1 MTAQRQ
7 TNVRTGQLHIE
18 QIVGNET
25 FFKIDIDA
33 ILDAKAGSKARW
45 VPGMLRSWLKRI
57 AHQDEVNGFLE
68 SAGTKQGVPWL
79 DAVMEFLDVKLDIHG
94 LENLPDD
101 GDGRRFTFVSNHP
114 LGGPDGIAIG
124 QVLGHRYDGR
134 IRYLVNDLL
143 MNLHGLAPLCV
154 PINKTGRQGR
164 DFPRLVEAAFGSDN
178 HIIMFP
184 AGLCS
189 RRQHGAIRDLPWN
202 KTFITKSV
210 ETQRDV
216 VPIHFGGQ
224 NSDRFYRLANIGKRL
239 GLKFNIAMLFLADET
254 FLNRHKTFSLHIGK
268 PIPWQT
274 FDHSRKPAE
283 WAAWVQDCVYK
294 LP

>member
-1 MTAQRQ
+1 M
-7 TNVRTGQLHIE
+7 
-18 QIVGNET
+18 GNNT
-25 FFKIDIDA
+25 FFKIDIDQ
-33 ILDAKAGSKARW
+33 ILDNKAGNKARF
-45 VPGMLRSWLKRI
+45 VPGFVRTWLKGI

-68 SAGTKQGVPWL
+68 SAGNKQGVPWL
-79 DAVMEFLDVKLDIHG
+79 DAVMEFLDVTLDIHG
-94 LENLPDD
+94 MENLPDD
-101 GDGRRFTFVSNHP
+101 SDGKRFTFVSNHP

-154 PINKTGRQGR
+154 PINKTGKQSR

-189 RRQHGAIRDLPWN
+189 RRQNGVIRDLSWN

-216 VPIHFGGQ
+216 VPIYFSGR
-224 NSDRFYRLANIGKRL
+224 NSDRFYNLANFGKRL
-239 GLKFNIAMLFLADET
+239 GLKFNIAMLYLADET
-254 FLNRHKTFSLHIGK
+254 FKNRHKTFSLHIGK

-274 FDHSRKPAE
+274 FDRSRKPVE
-283 WAAWVQDCVYK
+283 WAAWVQEQVYQ

>member
-1 MTAQRQ
+1 M
-7 TNVRTGQLHIE
+7 
-18 QIVGNET
+18 GNNT
-25 FFKIDIDA
+25 FFKIDIDQ
-33 ILDAKAGSKARW
+33 ILDNKAGSKARF
-45 VPGMLRSWLKRI
+45 VPGFVRTWLKGI

-68 SAGTKQGVPWL
+68 SAGNKQGVPWL
-79 DAVMEFLDVKLDIHG
+79 DAVMEFLDVTLDIHG
-94 LENLPDD
+94 MENLPDD
-101 GDGRRFTFVSNHP
+101 SDGKRFTFVSNHP

-154 PINKTGRQGR
+154 PINKTGKQSR

-189 RRQHGAIRDLPWN
+189 RRQQGVIRDLPWN
-202 KTFITKSV
+202 KTFVTKSV

-216 VPIHFGGQ
+216 VPIYFSGR
-224 NSDRFYRLANIGKRL
+224 NSDRFYNLANFGKRL
-239 GLKFNIAMLFLADET
+239 GLKFNIAMLYLADET
-254 FLNRHKTFSLHIGK
+254 FKNRHKTFSLHIGK

-274 FDHSRKPAE
+274 FARSRKPAE
-283 WAAWVQDCVYK
+283 WAAWVQEQVYQ

>member
-1 MTAQRQ
+1 M
-7 TNVRTGQLHIE
+7 
-18 QIVGNET
+18 GNNT
-25 FFKIDIDA
+25 FFKIDIDQ
-33 ILDAKAGSKARW
+33 ILDNKAGNKARF
-45 VPGMLRSWLKRI
+45 VPGFVRTWLKGI

-68 SAGTKQGVPWL
+68 SAGNKQGVPWL
-79 DAVMEFLDVKLDIHG
+79 DAVMEFLDVTLDIHG
-94 LENLPDD
+94 MENLPDD
-101 GDGRRFTFVSNHP
+101 SDGKRFTFVSNHP

-154 PINKTGRQGR
+154 PINKTGKQSR

-189 RRQHGAIRDLPWN
+189 RRQNGVIRDLPWN

-216 VPIHFGGQ
+216 VPIYFSGR
-224 NSDRFYRLANIGKRL
+224 NSDRFYNLANFGKRL
-239 GLKFNIAMLFLADET
+239 GLKFNIAMLYLADET
-254 FLNRHKTFSLHIGK
+254 FKNRHKTFSLHIGK

-274 FDHSRKPAE
+274 FDRSRKPAE
-283 WAAWVQDCVYK
+283 WAAWVQEQVYQ

>member
-1 MTAQRQ
+1 MSDEA
-7 TNVRTGQLHIE
+7 I
-18 QIVGNET
+18 
-25 FFKIDIDA
+25 FKIDIDG
-33 ILDAKAGSKARW
+33 ILDSKAGSKARF
-45 VPGMLRSWLKRI
+45 VPGFVRTWLKNI
-57 AHQDEVNGFLE
+57 AHQDEVNEFLE

-79 DAVMEFLDVKLDIHG
+79 DAVMEYLDVTLDVHG
-94 LENLPDD
+94 AENLPDD
-101 GDGRRFTFVSNHP
+101 SDGRRFTFVSNHP

-124 QVLGHRYDGR
+124 QILGHRYDGR

-154 PINKTGRQGR
+154 PITRTGKQRR

-189 RRQHGAIRDLPWN
+189 RREKGVIHDLPWN
-202 KTFITKSV
+202 KTFITKSI

-216 VPIHFGGQ
+216 VPIHFGGC
-224 NSDRFYRLANIGKRL
+224 NSDRFYRVANIGKRL

-254 FLNRHKTFSLHIGK
+254 FRNRHKTFSVHIGR
-268 PIPWQT
+268 PIPYQT
-274 FDHSRKPAE
+274 FQTDKKPAE
-283 WAAWVQDCVYK
+283 WARWVEEQVYK
-294 LP
+294 LA

>member
-1 MTAQRQ
+1 MSDEA
-7 TNVRTGQLHIE
+7 I
-18 QIVGNET
+18 
-25 FFKIDIDA
+25 FKIDIDG
-33 ILDAKAGSKARW
+33 ILDSKAGSKARF
-45 VPGMLRSWLKRI
+45 VPGCVRTWLKNI
-57 AHQDEVNGFLE
+57 AHQDEVNEFLE
-68 SAGTKQGVPWL
+68 SAGEKQGVPWL
-79 DAVMEFLDVKLDIHG
+79 DAVMEFLDVTLDVHG

-101 GDGRRFTFVSNHP
+101 SDGRRFTFVSNHP

-124 QVLGHRYDGR
+124 QILGHRYDGR

-154 PINKTGRQGR
+154 PINKTGKQSR

-189 RRQHGAIRDLPWN
+189 RREKGVIHDLPWN
-202 KTFITKSV
+202 KTFITKSI

-216 VPIHFGGQ
+216 VPIHFGGC
-224 NSDRFYRLANIGKRL
+224 NSDRFYRVANIGKRL

-254 FLNRHKTFSLHIGK
+254 FRNRHKTFSVHIGR
-268 PIPWQT
+268 PIPYQT
-274 FDHSRKPAE
+274 FQTDKKPAE
-283 WAAWVQDCVYK
+283 WARWVEEQVYK
-294 LP
+294 LA

>member
-1 MTAQRQ
+1 MSDEA
-7 TNVRTGQLHIE
+7 I
-18 QIVGNET
+18 
-25 FFKIDIDA
+25 FKIDIDG
-33 ILDAKAGSKARW
+33 ILDSKAGSKARF
-45 VPGMLRSWLKRI
+45 VPGFVRTWLKNI
-57 AHQDEVNGFLE
+57 AHQDEVNEFLE

-79 DAVMEFLDVKLDIHG
+79 DAVMEYLDVTLDVHG
-94 LENLPDD
+94 AENLPDD
-101 GDGRRFTFVSNHP
+101 SDGRRFTFVSNHP

-124 QVLGHRYDGR
+124 QILGHRYDGR

-154 PINKTGRQGR
+154 PINKTGKQSR

-189 RRQHGAIRDLPWN
+189 RREKGVIHDLPWN
-202 KTFITKSV
+202 KTFITKSI

-216 VPIHFGGQ
+216 VPIHFGGS
-224 NSDRFYRLANIGKRL
+224 NSDRFYRVANIGKRL

-254 FLNRHKTFSLHIGK
+254 FRNRHKTFSVHIGR
-268 PIPWQT
+268 PIPYQT
-274 FDHSRKPAE
+274 FQTDKKPAE
-283 WAAWVQDCVYK
+283 WARWVEEQVYK
-294 LP
+294 LA

>member
-1 MTAQRQ
+1 M
-7 TNVRTGQLHIE
+7 
-18 QIVGNET
+18 GNNT
-25 FFKIDIDA
+25 FFKIDIDQ
-33 ILDAKAGSKARW
+33 ILDNKAGSKARF
-45 VPGMLRSWLKRI
+45 VPGFVRTWLKGI

-68 SAGTKQGVPWL
+68 SAGNKQGVPWL
-79 DAVMEFLDVKLDIHG
+79 DAVMEFLDVTLDIHG
-94 LENLPDD
+94 MENLPADAD
-101 GDGRRFTFVSNHP
+101 GKRFTFVSIHP

-154 PINKTGRQGR
+154 PINKTGKQSR

-189 RRQHGAIRDLPWN
+189 RRQQGVIRDLPWN
-202 KTFITKSV
+202 KTFVTKSV

-216 VPIHFGGQ
+216 VPIYFSGR
-224 NSDRFYRLANIGKRL
+224 NSDRFYNLANFGKRL
-239 GLKFNIAMLFLADET
+239 GLKFNIAMLYLADET
-254 FLNRHKTFSLHIGK
+254 FKNRHKTFSLHIGK

-274 FDHSRKPAE
+274 FDRSRKPAE
-283 WAAWVQDCVYK
+283 WAAWVQEQVYQ

>member
-1 MTAQRQ
+1 MSDEA
-7 TNVRTGQLHIE
+7 I
-18 QIVGNET
+18 
-25 FFKIDIDA
+25 FKIDIDG
-33 ILDAKAGSKARW
+33 ILDSKAGSKARF
-45 VPGMLRSWLKRI
+45 VPGFVRTWLKNI
-57 AHQDEVNGFLE
+57 AHQDEVNEFLE

-79 DAVMEFLDVKLDIHG
+79 DAVMEYLDVTLDVRG
-94 LENLPDD
+94 AENLPDD
-101 GDGRRFTFVSNHP
+101 SDGRRFTFVSNHP

-124 QVLGHRYDGR
+124 QILGHRYDGR

-154 PINKTGRQGR
+154 PINKTGKQSR

-189 RRQHGAIRDLPWN
+189 RREKGMIHDLPWN
-202 KTFITKSV
+202 KTFITKSI

-216 VPIHFGGQ
+216 VPIHFGGC
-224 NSDRFYRLANIGKRL
+224 NSDRFYRVANIGKRL

-254 FLNRHKTFSLHIGK
+254 FRNRHKTFSVHIGR
-268 PIPWQT
+268 PIPYQT
-274 FDHSRKPAE
+274 FQTDKKPAE
-283 WAAWVQDCVYK
+283 WARWVEEQVYK
-294 LP
+294 LA

>member
-1 MTAQRQ
+1 M
-7 TNVRTGQLHIE
+7 
-18 QIVGNET
+18 GNNT
-25 FFKIDIDA
+25 FFKIDIDQ
-33 ILDAKAGSKARW
+33 ILDNKAGSKARF
-45 VPGMLRSWLKRI
+45 VPGFVRTWLKGI

-68 SAGTKQGVPWL
+68 SAGNKQGVPWL
-79 DAVMEFLDVKLDIHG
+79 DAVMEFLDVTLDIHG
-94 LENLPDD
+94 MENLPDD
-101 GDGRRFTFVSNHP
+101 ADGKRFTFVSNHP

-154 PINKTGRQGR
+154 PINKTGKQSR

-189 RRQHGAIRDLPWN
+189 RRQQGVIRDLPWN
-202 KTFITKSV
+202 KTFVTKSV

-216 VPIHFGGQ
+216 VPIYFSGR
-224 NSDRFYRLANIGKRL
+224 NSDRFYNLANFGKRL
-239 GLKFNIAMLFLADET
+239 GLKFNIAMLYLADET
-254 FLNRHKTFSLHIGK
+254 FKNRHKTFSLHIGK

-274 FDHSRKPAE
+274 FDCSRKPAE
-283 WAAWVQDCVYK
+283 WAAWVQEQVYQ